1 MHQQAQQQPAQGPDP
16 EIASFAQD
24 WVSKNSWY
32 NPNGTDE
39 ASKIVLATFVVFF
52 LVFYNTYAGVRD
64 VDHELVDP
72 DDDVDWHRERVV
84 EAALNAGRRQP
95 TQANSQELGLKVG
108 DDVVCL
114 EDNCSHAFCSLSD
127 GDVEDDNVI
136 CPCHGAA
143 FDARSGKPTTGP
155 AVAPVKTFPV
165 TISGSDVVVSI

>member
-1 MHQQAQQQPAQGPDP
+1 MADQ
-16 EIASFAQD
+16 
-24 WVSKNSWY
+24 
-32 NPNGTDE
+32 
-39 ASKIVLATFVVFF
+39 IVAKLEDLKPGVMKPVKAGDQY
-52 LVFYNTYAGVRD
+52 LV
-64 VDHELVDP
+64 L
-72 DDDVDWHRERVV
+72 
-84 EAALNAGRRQP
+84 
-95 TQANSQELGLKVG
+95 LKVG

-165 TISGSDVVVSI
+165 TINGGDVVVSI